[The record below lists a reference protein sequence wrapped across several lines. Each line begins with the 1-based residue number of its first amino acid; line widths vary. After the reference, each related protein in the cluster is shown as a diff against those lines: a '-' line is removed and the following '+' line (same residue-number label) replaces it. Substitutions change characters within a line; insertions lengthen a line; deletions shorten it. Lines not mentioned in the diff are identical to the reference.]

1 MRKTHI
7 KILLIEDNPGD
18 ARLMQEALTAARVA
32 TFDIECKDLLSKAL
46 PSVSKGG
53 HDLILLDLSL
63 PDSQGLETF
72 RIIQK
77 HALGKPVI
85 VLTGLYDE
93 EIAVK
98 AVHEGAQDYL
108 VKGQVD
114 ANLLYRSIFYAIE
127 RQRIE
132 EELRISNDLNLSI
145 IKALPFGMDIVNE
158 KGQILYL
165 SDKFQ
170 QLFGKEAIGEKCWLI
185 YKDDKQ
191 QCHNCSLKSG
201 IKIGEVHSI
210 ETEGIKGGKIFQIM
224 HIGIIYKGQKAILEI
239 FNDITER
246 RRIEQMKSDFVALVS
261 HQLKTPVGEIRGY
274 VDNMLAGL
282 TGEPT
287 EKQKRYLQ
295 EMKTISGRAYRLIAD
310 LLNVSRIER
319 GVMSMCLHE
328 VELSE
333 IVDAALFEY
342 REVIAQKGLTLHYEG
357 AKQKIVVVADRDKF
371 IEALSNVINNCVRF
385 TDQGSLTLR
394 MYKDASFGYLEVQD
408 TGKGIAPEVLPVLF
422 TKEQTLSGSPTPEGG
437 AGLGLYITKSFMTLQ
452 LGDVWAEST
461 LGEGSKFIF
470 KIPLPMV

>member
-7 KILLIEDNPGD
+7 KVLLIEDNPGD
-18 ARLMQEALTAARVA
+18 ARLMQEALTSTKGA
-32 TFDIECKDLLSKAL
+32 TFDIEWIDRLSTSLAR
-46 PSVSKGG
+46 VSGSKY
-53 HDLILLDLSL
+53 DVILLDLSL
-63 PDSQGLETF
+63 PDSQGLDTF

-77 HALGKPVI
+77 HALGKPVV

-93 EIAVK
+93 ETAVK

-114 ANLLYRSIFYAIE
+114 GNLLHRSLFYAIE

-145 IKALPFGMDIVNE
+145 IKAMPFGMDIVSD
-158 KGQILYL
+158 KGDILYL
-165 SDKFQ
+165 SDNFQ
-170 QLFGKEAIGEKCWLI
+170 RLFGKESIGKKCWLI

-191 QCHNCSLKSG
+191 QCYNCTLKSE
-201 IKIGEVHSI
+201 IQIGEVHSI
-210 ETEGIKGGKIFQIM
+210 ETEGVHGGKIFQIM

-246 RRIEQMKSDFVALVS
+246 KRIEQLKSDFVALVS

-282 TGEPT
+282 TGELT

-295 EMKTISGRAYRLIAD
+295 EMKIVSGRAYRLIAD
-310 LLNVSRIER
+310 ILNVSRIER
-319 GVMSMCLHE
+319 GVMSVCLQP
-328 VELSE
+328 VALQE
-333 IVDAALFEY
+333 IVDAALRDY
-342 REVIAQKGLTLHYEG
+342 HEVIAQKGLALGFEG
-357 AKQKIVVVADRDKF
+357 MDQGITVLADRDKCV
-371 IEALSNVINNCVRF
+371 EALSNVVNNCVRF
-385 TDQGSLTLR
+385 TDQGGLTVRLR
-394 MYKDASFGYLEVQD
+394 KDMDFGYIEVQD

-437 AGLGLYITKSFMTLQ
+437 AGLGLYITKSFMVLQ
-452 LGDVWAEST
+452 KGDVWAESVR
-461 LGEGSKFIF
+461 GEGSKFIF
-470 KIPLPMV
+470 KIPLPVV